1 MDKNRFHTEARGSGK
16 TMQRSVMMMAE
27 GNPGCMQFL
36 VELISIGE
44 YSKLA
49 TLAKFGISGSRHISY
64 GMIVVIETQR
74 RQQRCC
80 NWLRMER

>member
-36 VELISIGE
+36 VELISIGDIQN
-44 YSKLA
+44 L
-49 TLAKFGISGSRHISY
+49 RHLQSL
-64 GMIVVIETQR
+64 G
-74 RQQRCC
+74 
-80 NWLRMER
+80 